1 MTRIL
6 LHGAGRMARRVLA
19 LIREAE
25 NLECVGLVSI
35 NRPDDFSEINWR
47 PSLEETDTPAD
58 LLIDFTLP
66 GGTSA
71 AAHWCARHQV
81 AMLSGTTGLS
91 EQDDEAL
98 RDAAL
103 KVPVLWAPNLSRGV
117 ALTTELVR
125 RAAEALGSE
134 VPAAIADIHH
144 QHKLDAPS
152 GTALA
157 LGAAVKQGFHQSV
170 ADAST
175 TGNAEPEYSSVRE
188 GEVIGEHTVSFA
200 MPDERI
206 EITHKALD
214 RDVFARGALQ
224 AGEWLVRQRP
234 GFYSTGDWLA
244 LN

>member
-35 NRPDDFSEINWR
+35 NRPDDFSEINWYS
-47 PSLEETDTPAD
+47 SLEATDTAAE

-66 GGTSA
+66 GGTRA
-71 AAHWCARHQV
+71 AAHWCARQQV
-81 AMLSGTTGLS
+81 AMLSGTTGLGK
-91 EQDDEAL
+91 EDDEAL

-125 RAAEALGSE
+125 RAAEALG
-134 VPAAIADIHH
+134 PQAHAAIADIHH

-157 LGAAVKQGFHQSV
+157 LGAAVKLGFNQSV
-170 ADAST
+170 TDAST
-175 TGNAEPEYSSVRE
+175 VGNAEPEYASVRE
-188 GEVIGEHTVSFA
+188 GEVIGEHTVRFA

-214 RDVFARGALQ
+214 RDVFARGALK
-224 AGEWLVRQRP
+224 AGEWLVRQKP
-234 GFYSTGDWLA
+234 GFYSMGDWLA